1 MRYNVCIMFLT
12 VAPIFAV
19 FFFALG
25 AIVASFLGVVVE
37 RYGTGESWVTGH
49 SKCSSCGATLTV
61 IDLIPIIS
69 WSVLRGHCRTC
80 GSRVPVSSTLAE
92 LTLGT
97 LFVLAYLQLDISL
110 SFVLLLVAFIFLT
123 AVVLYD
129 IRHTVI
135 PGLFSLL
142 FVLSS
147 IAFRLV
153 STPHAYEFGAIFL
166 VASGIALSFALM
178 HYASRG
184 RAMGLADTPISFGL
198 ALIAGSMAFSGL
210 VYSFWVGAIIGI
222 IILVRTPRG
231 HRIGIEVPFAP
242 FLAAGFLLAFFTGW
256 NLFSILIL

>member
-1 MRYNVCIMFLT
+1 MFLT
-12 VAPIFAV
+12 IEPILAV

-49 SKCSSCGATLTV
+49 SKCSSCGTILTI

-69 WSVLRGHCRTC
+69 WVVLHGHCRTC
-80 GSRVPVSSTLAE
+80 GSLVPAASTLAE
-92 LTLGT
+92 ATLGT
-97 LFVLAYLQLDISL
+97 LFVLAYLQLGISL
-110 SFVLLLVAFIFLT
+110 SFALLLVALACLV

-129 IRHTVI
+129 IKHTVI
-135 PGLFSLL
+135 PSLFSLL
-142 FVLSS
+142 FVFAS
-147 IAFRLV
+147 IAFRV
-153 STPHAYEFGAIFL
+153 ASTPNAYDFGVIFL
-166 VASGIALSFALM
+166 VASGIALAFALM

-210 VYSFWVGAIIGI
+210 VYSFWVGAIVGI
-222 IILVRTPRG
+222 IILMRTPAG
-231 HRIGIEVPFAP
+231 HRVGIEVPFAP

-256 NLFSILIL
+256 NLFTFIIL

>member
-1 MRYNVCIMFLT
+1 MFLT
-12 VAPIFAV
+12 LEPIFAI

-37 RYGTGESWVTGH
+37 RYCTGESWVTGH
-49 SKCSSCGATLTV
+49 SKCSSCGATLTI

-69 WSVLRGHCRTC
+69 WVLLRGHCRTC
-80 GSRVPVSSTLAE
+80 GSRVPVASTIAE
-92 LTLGT
+92 ATLGS
-97 LFVLAYLQLDISL
+97 LFVLAYLQLNISL
-110 SFVLLLVAFIFLT
+110 SFVLLIVALACLM

-129 IRHTVI
+129 IKHTVI
-135 PGLFSLL
+135 PGIFSLL
-142 FVLSS
+142 FVFAS
-147 IAFRLV
+147 IAFRVV
-153 STPHAYEFGAIFL
+153 STTNVYNFGVIFL

-178 HYASRG
+178 HYVSRG

-222 IILVRTPRG
+222 IILMRTPTG